1 MAGVFILLPVFS
13 HYSTLELFCV
23 KFFYYPRI
31 WATARQ
37 QLTNGDTRV
46 RFSFILRPMKFA
58 FENACHITSVG
69 GNVIFSEP
77 KQEQLETLAHE
88 FGHVFGLRHF
98 FAQIEEKRWRSE
110 IFGKHKPFSI
120 MNYGQK
126 SVMTKW
132 DRSDLKTLY
141 SKAWSLKLTEI
152 NGTRIKLVKPY
163 HMT

>member
-1 MAGVFILLPVFS
+1 M
-13 HYSTLELFCV
+13 T
-23 KFFYYPRI
+23 
-31 WATARQ
+31 
-37 QLTNGDTRV
+37 
-46 RFSFILRPMKFA
+46 
-58 FENACHITSVG
+58 
-69 GNVIFSEP
+69 FSEP
-77 KQEQLETLAHE
+77 KQEQVETLAHE

-132 DRSDLKTLY
+132 DRRDLKTLY
-141 SKAWSLKLTEI
+141 SKAWSRELTEI